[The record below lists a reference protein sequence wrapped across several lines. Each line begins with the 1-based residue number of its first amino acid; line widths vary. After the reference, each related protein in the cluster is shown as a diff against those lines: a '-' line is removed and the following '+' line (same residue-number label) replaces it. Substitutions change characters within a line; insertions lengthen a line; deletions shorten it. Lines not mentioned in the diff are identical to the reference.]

1 MANPMKGEV
10 DIEACGEQLRLILS
24 FNAIAE
30 LEEEA
35 GQTLAEAMAALK
47 AGSVRIMRLILWA
60 AMRDHR
66 PGTTL
71 RQAGAVAADL
81 GPELGPVLGR
91 VISACG
97 FLADL
102 SEQAGEERAAGK
114 SEGSDKA

>member
-10 DIEACGEQLRLILS
+10 DIEACGERLRLILS

-30 LEEEA
+30 LEDEA
-35 GQTLAEAMAALK
+35 GQTLAEVMTSLK
-47 AGSVRIMRLILWA
+47 AGSVRTMRLILWA

-66 PGTTL
+66 PATTL
-71 RQAGAVAADL
+71 RQAGAVAEEL

-91 VISACG
+91 VISTCG

-102 SEQAGEERAAGK
+102 SDLAGEAPAPGK
-114 SEGSDKA
+114 PEGSDMG